1 MGRLMRRLLAAVT
14 VAFTCAVGT
23 ASADTF
29 VVVPTTSAPVSVALP
44 AVASALAP
52 NEPGSLLLP
61 PGVFVASFGIPQA
74 PAYSNLLGLWQA
86 AGAAY
91 GVPWQ
96 VLGAINKIES
106 NFGRNMGPSSAG
118 AVGWMQFMPD
128 TWFRWGMDA
137 SGDGIADPWNP
148 ADAIYSA
155 ARYLAA
161 SGAATDVPASI
172 FSYNHAQWYV
182 DEVLQLAGAFE
193 GGGAIVAY
201 DGLQQRLAAA
211 QDTVVAANEALEA
224 ARVLEADLTRQAETT
239 AARVNATVLLSDR
252 LDAERSAFKDGDA
265 LAAATSEVVRLEA
278 QLAESEAALAAARD
292 GTQAASFGAGSL
304 LGGPVAIGAYTFP
317 VGGGPGVVSV
327 GRDHHDYPAADIVAP
342 QGTPVYALADAV
354 VLESWPEPSGRCG
367 IGITMQTGDGL
378 VWTYCHLAYLEAG
391 VAAGVALAAGAPVGL
406 VGSTGRSTGP
416 HLHLQLQP
424 AVAYPQQM
432 PWFQE
437 LAGIAFVWNDASAVE
452 LAKDAVF
459 AVVQPEDTGE
469 PVIQFTLESS

>member
-1 MGRLMRRLLAAVT
+1 MRRLLAALT
-14 VAFTCAVGT
+14 VALTCAVGT

-29 VVVPTTSAPVSVALP
+29 VVVPTTTAPVSIALP

-61 PGVFVASFGIPQA
+61 PGVFVASFGTPQT
-74 PAYSNLLGLWQA
+74 PAYSDLLGLWQA

-106 NFGRNMGPSSAG
+106 DFGRNMGPSSAG

-193 GGGAIVAY
+193 GAGAVVAY
-201 DGLQQRLAAA
+201 DGLQQRLATAQAA
-211 QDTVVAANEALEA
+211 IVAANEELET
-224 ARVLEADLTRQAETT
+224 ARALEADLSRQAETT
-239 AARVNATVLLSDR
+239 AAGVHATELLSDR
-252 LDAERSAFKDGDA
+252 LDAERSAFEDGDA

-278 QLAESEAALAAARD
+278 QLAEAEAALAAARD

-304 LGGPVAIGAYTFP
+304 FGGPVAIGSYTFP

-327 GRDHHDYPAADIVAP
+327 GRDHHDYPAADIAAP
-342 QGTPVYALADAV
+342 EGTPVYALADAV
-354 VLESWPEPSGRCG
+354 VLESWPEPAGRCG
-367 IGITMQTGDGL
+367 IGVTMQTGDGL
-378 VWTYCHLAYLEAG
+378 VWTYCHLAYLEPGVGAG
-391 VAAGVALAAGAPVGL
+391 AALAAGAPVGL

-424 AVAYPQQM
+424 ADAYPQQM
-432 PWFQE
+432 PWFEE
-437 LAGIAFVWNDASAVE
+437 LAGTAFAWNDGIAVE
-452 LAKDAVF
+452 PTAGAVF
-459 AVVQPEDTGE
+459 AVVPPEDLGD